1 MIHSFISWH
10 VLCSK
15 NYLIFCFLVFASIAL
30 ICCSLTPWILFLFL
44 RVIFLILYS
53 SYLTIFLK
61 WSWGK
66 VLEELHKIFQSIAI
80 SKQQNELYLFPRQT
94 IQYHSNPIY
103 APTSN
108 TEEAEVEWFYED
120 LQDILE
126 LTPQKRCPF
135 HYRGLEWKSRK
146 SRNTWGNRHI
156 WPCSTEWSRARLKE
170 FSQENALVI
179 ANTPLP
185 KTQEKTLHMDT
196 TRWPIAKSDWLY
208 SLQPKMETLY
218 TVSKNKTRS

>member
-10 VLCSK
+10 ILCSK
-15 NYLIFCFLVFASIAL
+15 NYLIFCFLVFASIVL

-61 WSWGK
+61 WGWGK
-66 VLEELHKIFQSIAI
+66 VLEEVHKVLQSQNNRMSSICFQG
-80 SKQQNELYLFPRQT
+80 KLFNIT
-94 IQYHSNPIY
+94 VIQVY

-108 TEEAEVEWFYED
+108 AEEAEVEWFYED

-126 LTPQKRCPF
+126 LTPKKRCPF
-135 HYRGLEWKSRK
+135 HYRGLEWKGRK
-146 SRNTWGNRHI
+146 SRNTCGNRHI
-156 WPCSTEWSRARLKE
+156 WPCSTEWSRARLIE

-179 ANTPLP
+179 ANTHLP
-185 KTQEKTLHMDT
+185 TTQEKTLYMDT
-196 TRWPIAKSDWLY
+196 TRWSIAKSDWLY
-208 SLQPKMETLY
+208 SLQPKMEKLY